1 MNVATVSRDNLR
13 TFQLRYA
20 LNNLI
25 SIERFYHAEA
35 VYYKLK
41 DSGKTDAPAFKLI
54 DVICLTYR
62 SQFPH
67 RDESI

>member
-13 TFQLRYA
+13 TFRLRYD

-35 VYYKLK
+35 VYYKLN
-41 DSGKTDAPAFKLI
+41 DSCKMDTPPFKLI
-54 DVICLTYR
+54 DVICLTYPV
-62 SQFPH
+62 QIPYQGDFT
-67 RDESI
+67 